1 MNNDLLNVIG
11 NYAIKKGEAW
21 RVGEGAEIMD
31 AYEAACHAYCVV
43 PVDVCEHVW
52 VSARNEV
59 VESGEICAK
68 LCGAIRAEQ
77 EVFICPSSGHV
88 TVTRTDGSRKCMD
101 CEW

>member
-11 NYAIKKGEAW
+11 NYALKKGEAW
-21 RVGEGAEIMD
+21 RVGEGSEIMD
-31 AYEAACHAYCVV
+31 AYEAACHAHCGV

-77 EVFICPSSGHV
+77 APASPPAAAGLTQNVNNG
-88 TVTRTDGSRKCMD
+88 
-101 CEW
+101 